1 MSKLL
6 VVFGATGQQ
15 GGSIINYVL
24 NDPELSKQYTLRAIT
39 RDASSPAA
47 QKLKTQGVE
56 IVQADASDIDSLK
69 TALAGANTVFAMTLS
84 IYDSQLKAREVAQ
97 GKNIADPA
105 VSVGAQYLIFSTLP
119 HVTRISEGRFTHV
132 APFDNKAEVELYMRS
147 LPIKAAFFNPG
158 AFMQN
163 FHGALAPQ
171 PVEDGTFVI
180 ASSASKE
187 TQFSLLDPV
196 ADSGKYVGAILASPE
211 MFEGIVYSLD
221 EIVAL
226 MSKVSG
232 KTVRY
237 VQVEESV
244 LRGFLPPNGKDIY
257 SELML
262 YYQDFGYFGLESK
275 ELTAWARQYAR
286 GKLASFEE
294 FLKNHPLPSLE
305 GRYNLSS
312 IP

>member
-1 MSKLL
+1 M
-6 VVFGATGQQ
+6 
-15 GGSIINYVL
+15 
-24 NDPELSKQYTLRAIT
+24 
-39 RDASSPAA
+39 
-47 QKLKTQGVE
+47 
-56 IVQADASDIDSLK
+56 ADA
-69 TALAGANTVFAMTLS
+69 
-84 IYDSQLKAREVAQ
+84 
-97 GKNIADPA
+97 A

-119 HVTRISEGRFTHV
+119 HVARISGGRYTHV

-163 FHGALAPQ
+163 FHGALAPR
-171 PVEDGTFVI
+171 PVGDGTFVI

-196 ADSGKYVGAILASPE
+196 ADSGKYGGAILASPG
-211 MFEGIVYSLD
+211 MFEGKQLCAAENQYSLE

-226 MSKVSG
+226 MSRVSG

-244 LRGFLPPNGKDIY
+244 FRGFLPPNGKDIY

-262 YYQDFGYFGLESK
+262 YYQDFGYFGPESK
-275 ELTAWARQYAR
+275 ELSAWARQYAR
-286 GKLASFEE
+286 SKLTSFEE
-294 FLKNHPLPSLE
+294 FLKNHPLSSLE
-305 GRYNLSS
+305 G
-312 IP
+312 